1 MNRKEGMLADQFI
14 TNAFHKA
21 FEAIYN
27 AKPAFEQIQVQ
38 KTRKEFNG
46 DYTVNVFPFL
56 KISRSK
62 PEETATKIGEWL
74 VKEYAEIDAF
84 EVIKGFLN
92 INLSNHYWQGF
103 LEATY
108 QNDSF
113 GLSTSTGNTVMV
125 EYSSPNTNKPLHL
138 GHLRNIFLGYSVSEI
153 LKLAGNEVKKTQ
165 IINDRGIHICKS
177 MVAWQKFGE
186 GTTPDSE
193 GVKGDK
199 FVGHFYVAFDKQYKK
214 EVADLVS
221 KGKTEDEAK
230 QEAPIFLEAQ
240 DMLRAWERGEAEAVG
255 LWKTMN
261 SWVYKGFEKT
271 YTTMGVNFDKLYY
284 ESNTYL
290 LGKKVVEEGLEKKVF
305 YKKTDGSVW
314 CDLTEDGLDE
324 KLVLRKDGTAV
335 YITQDIGTAIER
347 FEDFPQ
353 LSKMIYTVGNEQD
366 YHFKVLF
373 LILKKLGYSWAEECY
388 HLSYGMVELPDGK
401 MKSREGTVVDADDLM
416 EAMVATAREELAER
430 GTLDELSQEAG
441 LELSETIGLGA
452 LKYFLLKVDAK
463 KKILFNPKESIDL
476 NGNTAPFIQYTHAR
490 IKALLRREMPSDT
503 VSFDVK
509 WSDKE
514 HELIKTLYDFPQTIK
529 EAADLQS
536 PSLLCN
542 YTYDLVKAYNSFYQS
557 VRIFDAEED
566 LKQMRLAISQITA
579 FVIKKCMKSI
589 GVEVPDKM

>member
-1 MNRKEGMLADQFI
+1 MLADQFI
-14 TNAFHKA
+14 TTAFQKA

-27 AKPAFEQIQVQ
+27 DKPAVEHIQVQ

-56 KISRSK
+56 RISRSK

-74 VKEYAEIDAF
+74 TNEYAEIDAF

-92 INLSNHYWQGF
+92 INLSNHFWQGF

-108 QNDSF
+108 QNSSF
-113 GLSTSTGNTVMV
+113 GQSESTGKTVMV

-177 MVAWQKFGE
+177 MVAWKKFGE
-186 GTTPDSE
+186 GTTPESK

-214 EVADLVS
+214 EIADLIS
-221 KGKTEDEAK
+221 EGKTEDEAK
-230 QEAPIFLEAQ
+230 QEAPILMEAQ
-240 DMLRAWERGEAEAVG
+240 DMLRDWEKGEAEAVE

-271 YTTMGVNFDKLYY
+271 YTTMGVDFDKLYY

-290 LGKKVVEEGLEKKVF
+290 LGKKVVEEGLEKEVF
-305 YKKTDGSVW
+305 YKREDGSVW

-347 FEDFPQ
+347 FEDFPE

-416 EAMVATAREELAER
+416 EAMVTTAKEELSER
-430 GTLDELSQEAG
+430 GTLEELSQEAG
-441 LELSETIGLGA
+441 AELSETIGLGA

-490 IKALLRREMPSDT
+490 IKALLRRETPKDA
-503 VSFDVK
+503 VSFDVE

-514 HELIKTLYDFPQTIK
+514 HELIKVLYDFPQTVK
-529 EAADLQS
+529 EAADQQS

-557 VRIFDAEED
+557 VRIFDAEDD

-579 FVIKKCMKSI
+579 SVIQKCMKSI
-589 GVEVPDKM
+589 GVQVPEKM